1 MSILFV
7 GPVVS
12 QGTAQ
17 TSDSVCD
24 GLVEALSLLLS
35 LPQSRKVNTWIK
47 FCPRSSLQIT
57 ERGFPPVHIHTSNNI
72 K

>member
-1 MSILFV
+1 M

-17 TSDSVCD
+17 TSEFLCG
-24 GLVEALSLLLS
+24 GLVEALSFLLS

-47 FCPRSSLQIT
+47 FCPSFCT
-57 ERGFPPVHIHTSNNI
+57 
-72 K
+72 